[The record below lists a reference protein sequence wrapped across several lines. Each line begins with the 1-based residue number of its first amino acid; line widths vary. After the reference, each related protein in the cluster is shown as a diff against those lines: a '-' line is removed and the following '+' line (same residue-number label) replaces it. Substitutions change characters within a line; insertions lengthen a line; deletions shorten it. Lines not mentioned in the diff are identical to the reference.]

1 MGWLNNDVKTED
13 FCCNG
18 ATNGKS
24 IQEVKDP
31 KTQKKLS
38 FDFEIIFEFVMK
50 KKLQKMIVNFKDF
63 KIVVV

>member
-18 ATNGKS
+18 ATIGKS

-38 FDFEIIFEFVMK
+38 FDFEIIFEFAMK
-50 KKLQKMIVNFKDF
+50 KK
-63 KIVVV
+63 